1 MRFFRIPDSTYSTF
15 MNQLPAQIIRLPL
28 QLSASLMQ
36 LPARLSRSLDC
47 LPEHTARLEHQ
58 VASGWHRIH
67 TRLGHAGL
75 DAPVDYLL
83 QQRRAKLHRAA
94 VLALLLMATLGTDD
108 VQAHSQP
115 GSTTKTRPASI
126 TGPAGAGTAPA
137 VTRAATN
144 AATTAAMNAA
154 TTAAAI
160 PVSTSA
166 LPPSSP
172 ATTEQRLDKW
182 LRQQP
187 GYPRGKSVTT
197 QLTVVRAPRT
207 SHLPPCQQTEYFLA
221 AGARLWGRINV
232 GERCTAD
239 AQWTAWHAVQLRVQG
254 PALVARQ
261 QLAAGSMPQP
271 GDFTIQQVDWTQY
284 PSPPVATSTVLAG
297 QELQRTLTA
306 GQPLRAEHLRTAP
319 RIRSGETV
327 MAIAQGDGF
336 RIATDAVALASA
348 GEGQSIRV
356 RTPAGKVLTGL
367 VEGKNVIISR

>member
-1 MRFFRIPDSTYSTF
+1 MRIFRTPDSSSSTA
-15 MNQLPAQIIRLPL
+15 MHPLSAQIVRLPL
-28 QLSASLMQ
+28 RLSANLLQ
-36 LPARLSRSLDC
+36 LPARLSRALDC
-47 LPEHTARLEHQ
+47 LPQHTARLEEH
-58 VASGWHRIH
+58 VATGWNRMH
-67 TRLGHAGL
+67 TRLGRAGL

-83 QQRRAKLHRAA
+83 HQRRAKLRRAA
-94 VLALLLMATLGTDD
+94 VLGLLLMATLGTDD

-115 GSTTKTRPASI
+115 GSTTRIRPAAVAQKTSMSVQKAGAAAQKTI
-126 TGPAGAGTAPA
+126 TVAQGTGVLAQGTGVVTQETSSPLPAGET
-137 VTRAATN
+137 V
-144 AATTAAMNAA
+144 
-154 TTAAAI
+154 
-160 PVSTSA
+160 
-166 LPPSSP
+166 
-172 ATTEQRLDKW
+172 QRLDTW

-197 QLTVVRAPRT
+197 QLSVVRAPRT

-232 GERCTAD
+232 GERCTAG
-239 AQWTAWHAVQLRVQG
+239 AQWTIWHSLQLRVQG

-271 GDFTIQQVDWTQY
+271 GDFAVRQVDWTQY
-284 PSPPVATSTVLAG
+284 PTPPAATGTVLAG

>member
-67 TRLGHAGL
+67 TQLGHAGL

-94 VLALLLMATLGTDD
+94 VLGLLLMATLGTDD

-115 GSTTKTRPASI
+115 GSTTKTRPA
-126 TGPAGAGTAPA
+126 A
-137 VTRAATN
+137 V
-144 AATTAAMNAA
+144 
-154 TTAAAI
+154 AI
-160 PVSTSA
+160 PVSASA
-166 LPPSSP
+166 LSSSSP
-172 ATTEQRLDKW
+172 TTTEQRLDRW

-197 QLTVVRAPRT
+197 QLSVVRAPRT
-207 SHLPPCQQTEYFLA
+207 SHLPSCQQTEYFLA

-232 GERCTAD
+232 GERCTAG

-284 PSPPVATSTVLAG
+284 PTPPVATSTVLAG

-327 MAIAQGDGF
+327 MAIAQGNGF

>member
-1 MRFFRIPDSTYSTF
+1 MAP
-15 MNQLPAQIIRLPL
+15 Q

-115 GSTTKTRPASI
+115 SSTTKTRPASI

-187 GYPRGKSVTT
+187 GYPRSKSVTT

-221 AGARLWGRINV
+221 AGARGDASTWVSAARPAHNGPHGTPSSCVSRVPTSSPASNWPRAACRNRVISPSSRWTGPSTPHHRLPPARCLPDRNCNV
-232 GERCTAD
+232 
-239 AQWTAWHAVQLRVQG
+239 H
-254 PALVARQ
+254 
-261 QLAAGSMPQP
+261 
-271 GDFTIQQVDWTQY
+271 
-284 PSPPVATSTVLAG
+284 
-297 QELQRTLTA
+297 
-306 GQPLRAEHLRTAP
+306 
-319 RIRSGETV
+319 
-327 MAIAQGDGF
+327 
-336 RIATDAVALASA
+336 
-348 GEGQSIRV
+348 
-356 RTPAGKVLTGL
+356 
-367 VEGKNVIISR
+367 